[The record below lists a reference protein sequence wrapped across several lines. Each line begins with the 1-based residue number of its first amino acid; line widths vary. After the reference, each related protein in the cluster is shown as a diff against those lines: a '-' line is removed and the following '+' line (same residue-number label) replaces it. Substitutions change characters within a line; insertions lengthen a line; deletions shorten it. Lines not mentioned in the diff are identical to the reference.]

1 MSVKQCKCKNSIED
15 DAHILDSSKSNHK
28 LITLRHDH
36 LVAKITKEL
45 KKSQNSA
52 EIWIDRH
59 WRSDLQLVKPDITM
73 LKDGHCYI
81 VEVTCPYES
90 SMDYP
95 EQRVR
100 DKTSRYKPLL
110 HELSQVNCNSGE
122 VLSLVFGSLETI
134 NNTTNKILKYCK

>member
-1 MSVKQCKCKNSIED
+1 
-15 DAHILDSSKSNHK
+15 
-28 LITLRHDH
+28 
-36 LVAKITKEL
+36 
-45 KKSQNSA
+45 
-52 EIWIDRH
+52 
-59 WRSDLQLVKPDITM
+59 M

-122 VLSLVFGSLETI
+122 VLSLVFGSLETFH
-134 NNTTNKILKYCK
+134 NTTNKILKYRK